1 MCSAV
6 MGAVLMHLR
15 LIIAFVC
22 ALHHVYI
29 ERVRRCLLASSQ
41 PQRRGS
47 ASYPV
52 YVAHPGLTLSFSIE
66 TELVVPE
73 IAQTG
78 PIRSLSRGQM
88 LTASVARVVVS
99 GNASA

>member
-1 MCSAV
+1 
-6 MGAVLMHLR
+6 MHLR

-41 PQRRGS
+41 PQWRGS
-47 ASYPV
+47 ASHYPV

-88 LTASVARVVVS
+88 LTASVAPVVVS